1 MAREKGSGSFRK
13 ITRSGKE
20 LWEYRIEGKSFYA
33 ATKKDCRDKYQ
44 SWKNDSHENK
54 IERIVLLEDWALE
67 WLKAYKYHK
76 VADGTYYN
84 YTLYVNEH
92 IIPYFKNRKIKD
104 IRPADIEKF
113 MLEKENYSYSCRR
126 QIWLTLNDIF
136 KTALKNKLC
145 AENPCT
151 DYKLLTKDKGSVS
164 KIKFFKR
171 DDLDKLIK
179 GATEIKDGYYIL
191 LPLYTGCR
199 LGELAGLQWSD
210 IDDGIITIFR
220 SVAKD
225 ESGNYSCKTPK
236 SGKKRL
242 IGISDNLSKVLSKM
256 PHKGLYVLSDGGN
269 DFLTPHQIE
278 YRYRRIFKEIN
289 ANLEKENITPIEYLS
304 PHKCRHTYAT
314 YLANGGAAAKD
325 IQELLGHSSITTT
338 QIYFHTD
345 KEAIKNASNKLSY

>member
-44 SWKNDSHENK
+44 NWKNNSHESK

-145 AENPCT
+145 AENPCS
-151 DYKLLTKDKGSVS
+151 DYKILTKDKGSVS

-171 DDLDKLIK
+171 DDLDRLIK

-199 LGELAGLQWSD
+199 RGELAALKWSD
-210 IDDGIITIFR
+210 IEDGFIKIDK
-220 SVAKD
+220 SV
-225 ESGNYSCKTPK
+225 YKTENGDFEIKAPK
-236 SGKKRL
+236 SGKPRI
-242 IGISDNLSKVLSKM
+242 IGITDNLYQVLEKI
-256 PHKGLYVLSDGGN
+256 PRNGDYILGGEN
-269 DFLTPHQIE
+269 FLTLYQMHS
-278 YRYRRIFKEIN
+278 RYKNAFEKVNSTLQKQGKE
-289 ANLEKENITPIEYLS
+289 PVPYLS
-304 PHKCRHTYAT
+304 MHKCRHTYAT
-314 YLANGGAAAKD
+314 YLAEGGAAAKD
-325 IQELLGHSSITTT
+325 IQELLGHSSISTT